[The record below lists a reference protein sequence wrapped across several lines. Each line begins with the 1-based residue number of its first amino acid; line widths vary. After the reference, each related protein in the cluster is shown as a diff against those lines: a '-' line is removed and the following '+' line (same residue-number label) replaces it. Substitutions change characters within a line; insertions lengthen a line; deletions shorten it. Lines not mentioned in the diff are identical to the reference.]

1 MPKQKHIL
9 SKFTKIA
16 FKAYKPY
23 FFVLFFNTLV
33 TSATTI
39 FSAYTLSLLILIL
52 EQGDFQKAVWM
63 GAILVG
69 IEVILAFFGHYSR
82 KLLAVHQVKMT
93 EAIDRTI
100 SAKILSLPFQYL
112 EDPYYMELKKNAQM
126 GVNNMGA
133 IYSLMWSITR
143 ILSSMISIFGLAA
156 VIVSFDPILI
166 IILVVGILLNILVM
180 FCSMRF
186 QVKLYKDLLPIN
198 YKYGYYLN
206 TLMASKNCKDFRLYS
221 IQQHLSNN
229 LKKFSILTYK
239 NFVKAWRKLGI
250 FECFISTIRYVQMAI
265 VYILVGLK
273 TLAEHTPIS
282 AFSLTIT
289 SAISFSDC
297 VSQIIASGSDY
308 IRAIQYITPMIEI
321 MAVKE
326 IEDEG
331 NEQLEEIK
339 SITFS
344 HVFFK
349 YPKTENYILEDISF
363 TIHKGE
369 KISVVGLNGAGKTTI
384 VKLLCRLYHVSSG
397 EILIN
402 NIPIENY
409 ESKHYL
415 EKISAVF
422 QDYKL
427 FLYSIRENIL
437 PKGETSEVKK
447 ICEDVGISEKI
458 EELPKQ
464 YESALSKSYED
475 DGVELSGGQQQ
486 KIAIARAL
494 AKNSDLLILDEPT
507 SALDPLAEAEIYE
520 NFNSLAKDKTAIY
533 ISHRLSSSVFC
544 DKILVLDGGKVKN
557 FDSHE
562 NLMKDTESLYYKLFT
577 TQAKNYHLEK
587 SV

>member
-1 MPKQKHIL
+1 MPKPKHIF

-23 FFVLFFNTLV
+23 FFILLFYALV
-33 TSATTI
+33 SSATTI
-39 FSAYTLSLLILIL
+39 FSAYTLSLLIQIL
-52 EQGDFQKAVWM
+52 ENGDFKRAVWM

-69 IEVILAFFGHYSR
+69 VEVILAFLGHYTQ
-82 KLLAVHQVKMT
+82 KLLAIHQEKMK
-93 EAIDRTI
+93 EAINHTI
-100 SAKILSLPFQYL
+100 SEKILSLPFQYL
-112 EDPYYMELKKNAQM
+112 EDPYYMELKKNAEM

-143 ILSSMISIFGLAA
+143 ILSSIISIIGLAV

-166 IILVVGILLNILVM
+166 IILVVGIALNILIVL
-180 FCSMRF
+180 CSLKF
-186 QVKLYKDLLPIN
+186 QVKTYKDLLPIN

-206 TLMASKNCKDFRLYS
+206 TLMATKNCKDFRLYS
-221 IQQHLSNN
+221 IEQHLLSN
-229 LKKFSILTYK
+229 LKEFSNLTYK
-239 NFVKAWRKLGI
+239 NFVKVLRKSGI
-250 FECFISTIRYVQMAI
+250 FECLISTIRYVQMAI
-265 VYILVGLK
+265 VYVLVGIK

-282 AFSLTIT
+282 SFSLTIT

-297 VSQIIASGSDY
+297 VSQIINSGSEY

-321 MAVKE
+321 MSVKE
-326 IEDEG
+326 TEDEG
-331 NEQLEEIK
+331 KELLEEIE

-349 YPKTENYILEDISF
+349 YPKTENYILEDVSF
-363 TIHKGE
+363 TIHQGE

-384 VKLLCRLYHVSSG
+384 VKLLCRLYSVSSG

-402 NIPIENY
+402 HIPIENY
-409 ESKHYL
+409 QRQSYL
-415 EKISAVF
+415 ERISAVF

-437 PKGETSEVKK
+437 PNGETTQVKK
-447 ICEDVGISEKI
+447 ICEDVGIMEKI
-458 EELPKQ
+458 EELPNQ
-464 YESALSKSYED
+464 YESTLSKSYEE

-486 KIAIARAL
+486 KLVIARAL
-494 AKNSDLLILDEPT
+494 AKTSDLLILDEPT
-507 SALDPLAEAEIYE
+507 SALDPLAETEIYE
-520 NFNSLAKDKTAIY
+520 NFNALAKEKTAIY

-544 DKILVLDGGKVKN
+544 DKILVLDAGKVKN

-562 NLMKDTESLYYKLFT
+562 NLMKDKDSLYYKLFT
-577 TQAKNYHLEK
+577 MQAKNYYVYETI
-587 SV
+587 

>member
-9 SKFTKIA
+9 SKFMKIA

-23 FFVLFFNTLV
+23 FFVLLFNTLV
-33 TSATTI
+33 SSATTI
-39 FSAYTLSLLILIL
+39 FSAYTLSLLIRIL
-52 EQGDFQKAVWM
+52 ENGDFKRAVWM

-69 IEVILAFFGHYSR
+69 IEVVLAFLGHYTQ
-82 KLLAVHQVKMT
+82 KLLAVHQGKMK
-93 EAIDRTI
+93 EAIDHTI

-143 ILSSMISIFGLAA
+143 ILSSVISIIGLAA

-166 IILVVGILLNILVM
+166 IILVVGIALNILIVL
-180 FCSMRF
+180 CSLKF
-186 QVKLYKDLLPIN
+186 QVKIYKDLLPIN

-206 TLMASKNCKDFRLYS
+206 TLMNPKNCKDFRLYT
-221 IQQHLSNN
+221 IEQHLFSN
-229 LKKFSILTYK
+229 LKDFSNLTYK
-239 NFVKAWRKLGI
+239 NFVKVWRKSGI
-250 FECFISTIRYVQMAI
+250 FECLISAIRYVQMAI
-265 VYILVGLK
+265 VYILVGIK

-297 VSQIIASGSDY
+297 VSQIINSGSDY

-326 IEDEG
+326 TEDEG
-331 NEQLEEIK
+331 KEKLEEIE

-384 VKLLCRLYHVSSG
+384 VKLLCRLYSVSSG

-402 NIPIENY
+402 QIPIENY
-409 ESKHYL
+409 KMKPYL
-415 EKISAVF
+415 ERISAVF

-437 PKGETSEVKK
+437 PNGETAEVKK

-458 EELPKQ
+458 EELPNQ
-464 YESALSKSYED
+464 YESTLSKSYEE
-475 DGVELSGGQQQ
+475 DGVELSGGQHQ

-494 AKNSDLLILDEPT
+494 AKDSDLLILDEPT

-520 NFNSLAKDKTAIY
+520 NFNALAKEKTAIY

-544 DKILVLDGGKVKN
+544 DKILVLDAGKVKS

-562 NLMKDTESLYYKLFT
+562 NLMKDKDSLYYKLFT
-577 TQAKNYHLEK
+577 TQAKNYYVEETL
-587 SV
+587 

>member
-1 MPKQKHIL
+1 
-9 SKFTKIA
+9 
-16 FKAYKPY
+16 
-23 FFVLFFNTLV
+23 
-33 TSATTI
+33 
-39 FSAYTLSLLILIL
+39 
-52 EQGDFQKAVWM
+52 
-63 GAILVG
+63 
-69 IEVILAFFGHYSR
+69 
-82 KLLAVHQVKMT
+82 
-93 EAIDRTI
+93 
-100 SAKILSLPFQYL
+100 
-112 EDPYYMELKKNAQM
+112 
-126 GVNNMGA
+126 
-133 IYSLMWSITR
+133 
-143 ILSSMISIFGLAA
+143 
-156 VIVSFDPILI
+156 
-166 IILVVGILLNILVM
+166 
-180 FCSMRF
+180 MRF